1 MAKVTYSMISF
12 VGYPERTIAKE
23 NRSGLL
29 ERDGGSHTNGSMTII
44 LDGATILHHIHN
56 GDK

>member
-1 MAKVTYSMISF
+1 MISF